1 MSKSDLMKLIATL
14 GGKSSEAY
22 SAGKKALVEALDPS
36 RLRYD
41 PTTIAPAMT
50 PTLSETVG
58 AVTDRA
64 GQVMGDMSK
73 SAGQAMG
80 SAGEAIGQAV
90 NSVDGGQMALMGAGG
105 LGAVGGGLVGAGI
118 GAMGGQ
124 EQVAQMQAQQEAEQQ
139 AKFATAVQSAQE
151 KLKVGADGS
160 ITVSVSDIKNALK
173 SQFGDAILE
182 QLSTDDYMAL
192 AQQMGATLQV

>member
-1 MSKSDLMKLIATL
+1 MSKSDLMKLVASL
-14 GGKSSEAY
+14 GGKGSEAY

-41 PTTIAPAMT
+41 PSTIAPAMT
-50 PTLSETVG
+50 PTLPEVMG

-64 GQVMGDMSK
+64 GQVMGDVSK

-90 NSVDGGQMALMGAGG
+90 NSVEGQAIMGAGG
-105 LGAVGGGLVGAGI
+105 LGAVGGGLVGAGV

-124 EQVAQMQAQQEAEQQ
+124 QQVADMQAQQEAEQQ
-139 AKFATAVQSAQE
+139 AKFATAIQSAQG

-173 SQFGDAILE
+173 SQFGDSILE
-182 QLSTDDYMAL
+182 RLSTEDYMAL